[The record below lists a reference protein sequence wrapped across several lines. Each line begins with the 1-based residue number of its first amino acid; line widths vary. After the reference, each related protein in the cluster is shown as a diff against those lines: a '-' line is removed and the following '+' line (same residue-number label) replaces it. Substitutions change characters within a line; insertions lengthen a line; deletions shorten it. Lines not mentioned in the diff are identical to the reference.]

1 MKNEIESGLHPDAD
15 QISAFVEHAL
25 PAHEQQQMLA
35 HLAVCP
41 ECRSTLAMSLP
52 DETGS
57 LAPAEPIRRISW
69 FAGWRLAVPVGAFA
83 AITLII
89 LFVLNASHSRR
100 PVNQPSELATSQGPA
115 SSVADQLST
124 SPKASPEDKS
134 AEHRKSS
141 VRPKQKAES
150 SAASNELP
158 VPRDTLQA
166 PSKDSREEGV
176 ASTSRFTAE
185 SSAPPE
191 SDRLSA
197 AGSAPPIE
205 TTGNSFGGPTLEES
219 VDIPAQFSL
228 PSGLPVLST
237 ATHLQQILAIDSRN
251 NLFLSDDGGKSWNPV
266 PVRWKGRAVRANLVS
281 YGSSP
286 QPATITTQVLQSAGF
301 VSSGPEGAPK
311 PSANSPLQGPT
322 VSLTGTVT
330 DQSGAVIPNAT
341 VKVTESSG
349 RVGRTTASD
358 ANGHFVVDGLTPGL
372 YDIKT
377 EARGFQQQLT
387 QGVKMSATQPN
398 VENVALSVGA
408 AAQTVTVEAASTD
421 VDVVHSP
428 EPVADKSSF
437 ARPTA
442 PPLFEITTDIG
453 EHWTSADGMT
463 WKRK

>member
-25 PAHEQQQMLA
+25 PAHERQQMLA

-52 DETGS
+52 NETGS
-57 LAPAEPIRRISW
+57 LAPAEPIRRVSW
-69 FAGWRLAVPVGAFA
+69 FAGWRLAVPVAALA
-83 AITLII
+83 AITLYIVFI
-89 LFVLNASHSRR
+89 QKASHSRR
-100 PVNQPSELATSQGPA
+100 PVDQPSQLATSQGPA

-124 SPKASPEDKS
+124 SPEASPEDKTV
-134 AEHRKSS
+134 ERRKSS
-141 VRPKQKAES
+141 VSSKQKAES
-150 SAASNELP
+150 SAASNQLP
-158 VPRDTLQA
+158 VPRDALQA
-166 PSKDSREEGV
+166 PSKDSRDEGV
-176 ASTSRFTAE
+176 ASTNRLAAE
-185 SSAPPE
+185 SSAPPAN
-191 SDRLSA
+191 SRLST

-205 TTGNSFGGPTLEES
+205 TTGNSVGGPTLGES
-219 VDIPAQFSL
+219 ADIPAQFFL
-228 PSGLPVLST
+228 PSGLPVLSV

-251 NLFLSDDGGKSWNPV
+251 NLFLSDDGGTSWKAV
-266 PVRWKGRAVRANLVS
+266 PVRWKGRAVKANLVS
-281 YGSSP
+281 YGSSL
-286 QPATITTQVLQSAGF
+286 QPAAITTQVLQSAGF

-311 PSANSPLQGPT
+311 PSANNPVQGPT

-349 RVGRTTASD
+349 RVGRTTTSD
-358 ANGHFVVDGLTPGL
+358 ANGHFVVDGLTPGF

-421 VDVVHSP
+421 LDVVRSP

-442 PPLFEITTDIG
+442 LPLFEITTDIG
-453 EHWTSADGMT
+453 EHWTSTDGMT